1 MVSTRNYPNVKNQK
15 EEILSLLSEI
25 RETIIETNPP
35 FKQLV
40 DAEGF
45 DKVVKAMGCIP
56 ITNSTDLYE
65 TLTNNGFDIDSHGYI
80 KMKTFRGE
88 FTFGVSSVDMIE
100 KLTKRGFPISNN
112 ISPTISSKGIT
123 GPAHVA
129 SLRIL
134 DKDGS
139 YKTKDQILADAD
151 LQIETMKENISQ
163 AKKIGSI
170 KLIQLYQKEI
180 ELLKKARTEA
190 ENTDFE
196 ELEVERYMRVELPNN
211 PLMVLAK
218 GNKNHTTLWN
228 LEFGKKL
235 IEFNMLGYKLPEGKY
250 TDDLYQVLAAAT
262 ELKEK
267 YPNKPLSDIIK
278 EGRGE
283 VMMLEDEQIGRYYS
297 EKLGRWKQPK
307 GRSQER
313 DFYGRKQ
320 RIFDLEKRLNLIQ
333 GNTLLFN
340 IALGN
345 KPFNVRG
352 SKQPE
357 VIVPSKMV
365 DAPLLAKI
373 LTDAIV
379 MTTESIKSIQD
390 MQTKKVL
397 AIDIETYSPVDLK
410 ESGLY
415 AYAEHPEFEVLLFA
429 YAFDKDPVTVVD
441 LALFEDVPEEVFLAL
456 HDPSVLKT
464 AHNANF
470 ERVCLSKHFG
480 TNLPIDQWECT
491 MVKSAMLG
499 LPFAL
504 GVVGKI
510 LKIDQE
516 KMTEGKAL
524 IRYFSMPCKPTKA
537 NGMRTRNLPE
547 HDMEKWNTY
556 KLYNGRD
563 VEAEREIREKTA
575 FFKMHDGEKELYIL
589 DQVINDRGV
598 MVDRQFVNNAIKMD
612 ATYKDRLTVEMT
624 ELTNLNN
631 PNSVSQLKA
640 WIAEETGEDV
650 TSLTK
655 EAILTMLKNTP
666 SDEVSRV
673 LRNRQEMAKTSVK
686 KYNAMAN
693 AVGSDGRI
701 RGLLQ
706 FYGANRTGRWAG
718 RLVQVQNLPQNHL
731 YDLDLARELV
741 RENDLE
747 MLEMLF
753 GNVPDTLSQLIR
765 TAFVAMPGNTFLV
778 ADFSAIEARVIAWLA
793 GEKWRLDVF
802 ATHGKIYEASASQ
815 MFKVPIEEVT
825 KGSPL
830 RQKGKVSELALGYQ
844 GGPGALTQMGALKMG
859 LQEDEL
865 QGLVDAW
872 RAANPNIVR
881 LWKTI
886 DNAAKEAVENKAL
899 VSINHGIKFDCRAG
913 VLFIELPSGRK
924 LSYIH
929 PRLGKNRFDS
939 SSLIYEGM
947 NQTTKQWCD
956 QETYG
961 GKLVENI
968 VQAIAR
974 DCLAYAM
981 INLDKAGYQIVMHV
995 HDEAIIEIE
1004 EERANLK
1011 DVCKIMGQ
1019 PIPWAKGLLLRADG
1033 YSTKYYRKD

>member
-1 MVSTRNYPNVKNQK
+1 MTPNNRKYPNVKSQK
-15 EEILSLLSEI
+15 EEILSKLSFIKEAVAHNATPDEQTEHLLKNGYDCSEG
-25 RETIIETNPP
+25 RVT
-35 FKQLV
+35 
-40 DAEGF
+40 
-45 DKVVKAMGCIP
+45 
-56 ITNSTDLYE
+56 
-65 TLTNNGFDIDSHGYI
+65 
-80 KMKTFRGE
+80 MKTFRGQ
-88 FTFGVSSVDMIE
+88 FTFDVSIVDIIE
-100 KLTKRGFPISNN
+100 KQVKRGFPTSNS
-112 ISPTISSKGIT
+112 IAPIVPLKGIT
-123 GPAHVA
+123 GPAHVVN
-129 SLRIL
+129 LRAF
-134 DKDGS
+134 DKDGC
-139 YKTKDQILADAD
+139 YKTKDQVLADAD
-151 LQIETMKENISQ
+151 IQIKAMQENVYQ

-170 KLIQLYQKEI
+170 NLIQLYQKEI
-180 ELLKKARTEA
+180 ELLEKARKEA
-190 ENTDFE
+190 NNTDFE
-196 ELEVERYMRVELPNN
+196 ELEIVRYVATELSNN
-211 PLMVLAK
+211 PLMILAK
-218 GNKNHTTLWN
+218 GNKNHTSLWTLD
-228 LEFGKKL
+228 FGKKL
-235 IEFNMLGYKLPEGKY
+235 LEFNLLDYKIPEGKY
-250 TDDLYQVLAAAT
+250 TDDL
-262 ELKEK
+262 
-267 YPNKPLSDIIK
+267 NDILEIALDHKKFSPEQSVEENIK
-278 EGRGE
+278 ESQGKFF
-283 VMMLEDEQIGRYYS
+283 MLEDEQKGRYYS
-297 EKLGRWKQPK
+297 ERLGRWKHPK
-307 GRSQER
+307 GKSQER
-313 DFYGRKQ
+313 DFYGRRD
-320 RIFDLEKRLNLIQ
+320 RINALEKKLKLMRENIQ
-333 GNTLLFN
+333 LLN
-340 IALGN
+340 IALAN
-345 KPFNVRG
+345 KPFSIRGTKSGEVKYVRNEEATHEE
-352 SKQPE
+352 KLTQEIEP
-357 VIVPSKMV
+357 MV
-365 DAPLLAKI
+365 DFKKALEERKAKR
-373 LTDAIV
+373 T
-379 MTTESIKSIQD
+379 
-390 MQTKKVL
+390 L

-415 AYAEHPEFEVLLFA
+415 AYTDHPEFEVLLFA
-429 YAFDKDPVTVVD
+429 YAFDKEPVKVVD
-441 LALFEDVPEEVFLAL
+441 LALFEDIPEDVFLAL
-456 HDPSVLKT
+456 HDPTVLKT

-480 TNLPIDQWECT
+480 TYLPINQWECT

-504 GVVGKI
+504 AVVGKV

-556 KLYNGRD
+556 KLYNARD

-575 FFKMHDGEKELYIL
+575 FFKMPEGEKELYVL
-589 DQVINDRGV
+589 DQMINDRGV
-598 MVDRQFVNNAIKMD
+598 MVDMQFVNNAITMD
-612 ATYKDRLTVEMT
+612 ATYKERLTVEMT
-624 ELTNLNN
+624 ELTNLDN

-655 EAILTMLKNTP
+655 ESILTMLKDTP
-666 SDEVSRV
+666 SDEVTKV
-673 LRNRQEMAKTSVK
+673 LKNRQEMAKTSVK
-686 KYNAMAN
+686 KYQAMAN

-731 YDLDLARELV
+731 FDLDLARELV
-741 RENDLE
+741 RANDLE

-765 TAFVAMPGNTFLV
+765 TAFVAKPGHTFLV

-825 KGSPL
+825 KGSSL

-859 LQEDEL
+859 LQEEEL

-881 LWKTI
+881 LWKTV

-899 VSINHGIKFDCRAG
+899 VTISHGVKFDCRAE

-939 SSLIYEGM
+939 ASLIYEGM
-947 NQTTKQWCD
+947 NQTTKQWCE

-981 INLDKAGYQIVMHV
+981 LNLDKDGYQIVMHV
-995 HDEAIIEIE
+995 HDESIIEIE
-1004 EERANLK
+1004 EEKADLE

-1033 YSTKYYRKD
+1033 YSTKYYKKD

>member
-1 MVSTRNYPNVKNQK
+1 MVSNNRLYPNVKNEK
-15 EEILSLLSEI
+15 EVILNTFSKIKALIVSTDPALNRMVEEQGEAAAI
-25 RETIIETNPP
+25 
-35 FKQLV
+35 
-40 DAEGF
+40 
-45 DKVVKAMGCIP
+45 KVFGGCLP
-56 ITNSTDLYE
+56 ITDPIK
-65 TLTNNGFDIDSHGYI
+65 TLHELKHAGYDIDGYGNLAL
-80 KMKTFRGE
+80 KTFNGKFQFDVRQIIMVEGA
-88 FTFGVSSVDMIE
+88 V
-100 KLTKRGFPISNN
+100 KRGFPNSNT
-112 ISPTISSKGIT
+112 ISPIVPLKGIT
-123 GPAHVA
+123 GPRQIAN
-129 SLRIL
+129 LRVFE
-134 DKDGS
+134 KDGS
-139 YKTKDQILADAD
+139 YKTKDKILADAD
-151 LQIETMKENISQ
+151 SQIEFMRDNVSQ
-163 AKKIGSI
+163 AKKMGNIN
-170 KLIQLYQKEI
+170 LIQLYQKEI
-180 ELLKKARTEA
+180 ELLEKARTEA
-190 ENTDFE
+190 DNTDFE
-196 ELEVERYMRVELPNN
+196 ELEVERYIRAELPKN
-211 PLMVLAK
+211 PLMVQAK
-218 GNKNHTTLWN
+218 GNKNHKESWILD
-228 LEFGKKL
+228 FGKKL
-235 IEFNMLGYKLPEGKY
+235 IEFNLLDYILPEGKY
-250 TDDLYQVLAAAT
+250 TDDLNEILDIAID
-262 ELKEK
+262 LKKFSPGQSVSE
-267 YPNKPLSDIIK
+267 NIK
-278 EGRGE
+278 ENWGRFY
-283 VMMLEDEQIGRYYS
+283 MLEDEQKAKYWS
-297 EKLGRWKQPK
+297 ESRKYWKQPK
-307 GRSQER
+307 GKSQER
-313 DFYGRKQ
+313 DFYGR
-320 RIFDLEKRLNLIQ
+320 RDRLSALEKKLNLMES
-333 GNTLLFN
+333 NTALLEL
-340 IALGN
+340 ALSN
-345 KPFNVRG
+345 KPFIVRG
-352 SKQPE
+352 SKPLEAPAQEREIPTSIE
-357 VIVPSKMV
+357 VKP
-365 DAPLLAKI
+365 
-373 LTDAIV
+373 
-379 MTTESIKSIQD
+379 IQD
-390 MQTKKVL
+390 MQPSKRIL

-415 AYAEHPEFEVLLFA
+415 AYTDHPEFEVLLFA
-429 YAFDKDPVTVVD
+429 YAFDKDPVRVVD
-441 LALFEDVPEEVFLAL
+441 LALFEDIPQDVFLAL
-456 HDPSVLKT
+456 HDSNVLKT

-470 ERVCLSKHFG
+470 ERVCLSRHFG

-499 LPFAL
+499 LPFSLAE
-504 GVVGKI
+504 VGKV

-547 HDMEKWNTY
+547 HDLEKWNTY

-575 FFKMHDGEKELYIL
+575 FFKIPEGERELYVL
-589 DQVINDRGV
+589 DQMINDRGV
-598 MVDRQFVNNAIKMD
+598 MVDLQFVNNAIEMD
-612 ATYKDRLTVEMT
+612 ATYKERLTVEMT

-640 WIAEETGEDV
+640 WIADETGKDV
-650 TSLTK
+650 TNLTK
-655 EAILTMLKNTP
+655 EAILTMLKTTP
-666 SDEVSRV
+666 SDEVTRV

-686 KYNAMAN
+686 KYNAMAA
-693 AVGSDGRI
+693 AVCSDGRI

-731 YDLDLARELV
+731 FDLDLARELV
-741 RENDLE
+741 RDNDLE

-825 KGSPL
+825 KGSSL

-859 LQEDEL
+859 LQEEKMGLQEDEL

-881 LWKTI
+881 LWKTV
-886 DNAAKEAVENKAL
+886 DDAAKESVKNQAL
-899 VSINHGIKFDCRAG
+899 VTINHGIKFDCRAE

-939 SSLIYEGM
+939 ASLIYEGM

-1004 EERANLK
+1004 EEKANLD

-1019 PIPWAKGLLLRADG
+1019 SIPWAKGLLLRADG
-1033 YSTKYYRKD
+1033 YSTKYYRKDN

>member
-1 MVSTRNYPNVKNQK
+1 MASTNRNYPNVKNQK
-15 EEILSLLSEI
+15 EEILAILSVI
-25 RETIIETNPP
+25 RATILDTNPS

-40 DAEGF
+40 DTEGYENAV
-45 DKVVKAMGCIP
+45 KVIGCIP
-56 ITNSTDLYE
+56 ITNAADLYE
-65 TLTNNGFDIDSHGYI
+65 ALTNKGIDVDSSGCI
-80 KMKTFRGE
+80 KIKTFRGW
-88 FTFGVSSVDMIE
+88 FTFDVGALDMVE
-100 KLTKRGFPISNN
+100 KQIKRGFPTSNN
-112 ISPTISSKGIT
+112 ISPIVPLKDIT
-123 GPAHVA
+123 GPVHIAN
-129 SLRIL
+129 LRVF
-134 DKDGS
+134 DKDGC
-139 YKTKDQILADAD
+139 YKTKDQVLVDVDNRISAMLD
-151 LQIETMKENISQ
+151 NIAQ
-163 AKKIGSI
+163 AKSIGSI
-170 KLIQLYQKEI
+170 NLIQLYQKEI
-180 ELLKKARTEA
+180 ELLKKARKEA
-190 ENTDFE
+190 ESTDFE
-196 ELEVERYMRVELPNN
+196 ELEIKRYIQIELPNN
-211 PLMVLAK
+211 PLMVLTK
-218 GNKNHTTLWN
+218 QNKNHSSLWN
-228 LEFGKKL
+228 LEFGRKL
-235 IEFNMLGYKLPEGKY
+235 IAFNLLDYKLPERKY
-250 TDDLYQVLAAAT
+250 TDDLNEVLDIANLIKT
-262 ELKEK
+262 S
-267 YPNKPLSDIIK
+267 YPNKLLADKISED
-278 EGRGE
+278 EG
-283 VMMLEDEQIGRYYS
+283 MMFSLEDEQKGRYYS
-297 EKLGRWKQPK
+297 EKLGRLKQPK
-307 GRSQER
+307 GKSQER
-313 DFYGRKQ
+313 DYYSRRD
-320 RIFDLEKRLNLIQ
+320 RIDQIAKNLKLMRENTQLLEL
-333 GNTLLFN
+333 
-340 IALGN
+340 ALSN
-345 KPFNVRG
+345 QPFNVRA

-357 VIVPSKMV
+357 VIVPSKMIDTPDV
-365 DAPLLAKI
+365 VLAANDLKNAEVKPI
-373 LTDAIV
+373 
-379 MTTESIKSIQD
+379 ED
-390 MQTKKVL
+390 MQSTKRVL

-415 AYAEHPEFEVLLFA
+415 AYTEHPEFEILLFA
-429 YAFDKDPVTVVD
+429 YAFDKEPVKVID
-441 LALFEDVPEEVFLAL
+441 LVLFEDIPDEVFKAL
-456 HDPSVLKT
+456 TDPLVLKT

-470 ERVCLSKHFG
+470 ERVCLTRHLGIS
-480 TNLPIDQWECT
+480 LPIDQWECT
-491 MVKSAMLG
+491 MIKSAMLG

-504 GVVGKI
+504 AVVGKI

-524 IRYFSMPCKPTKA
+524 IRYFSLPCKPTKA

-547 HDMEKWNTY
+547 HDLEKWNTY
-556 KLYNGRD
+556 KLYNARD

-598 MVDRQFVNNAIKMD
+598 MVDMQFVNNAIQMD

-624 ELTNLNN
+624 ELTNLDN
-631 PNSVSQLKA
+631 PNSVSQLKT
-640 WIAEETGEDV
+640 WIADETGEDV

-666 SDEVSRV
+666 SEEVSRV

-686 KYNAMAN
+686 KYNAMAA

-731 YDLDLARELV
+731 YDLDLARDLV
-741 RENDLE
+741 RDNDLE
-747 MLEMLF
+747 LLEMLF

-765 TAFVAMPGNTFLV
+765 TAFIAKPGYTFLV

-825 KGSPL
+825 KGSTL

-859 LQEDEL
+859 LQEEEL

-872 RAANPNIVR
+872 RAANPSIVR
-881 LWKTI
+881 LWKTV
-886 DNAAKEAVENKAL
+886 DDAAKEAVKNKAL
-899 VSINHGIKFDCRAG
+899 VSIRHGIKFDCRAD

-939 SSLIYEGM
+939 ASLIYEGM

-974 DCLAYAM
+974 DCLAYSM
-981 INLDKAGYQIVMHV
+981 LNLDKEGYEIVMHV
-995 HDEAIIEIE
+995 HDEAVIEIE
-1004 EERANLK
+1004 QEKANLE

-1033 YSTKYYRKD
+1033 YSTSYYRKD